1 MLKSA
6 VLSLLLELSEIKLE
20 HGKLV
25 RLLSTFM
32 VILPDDIKGPLG
44 VWCKKF
50 GFLTSSPST
59 TLALALSDLEK
70 TLLNKPQPQPT
81 HPAIA
86 TPILSPTLTSIHSN
100 PQSGPILSPTLTSI
114 HSNPQSGPIL
124 SPTLTSIHS
133 NPQSGPI
140 LSPTLTSIH
149 SNPQSGPILSP
160 TLTSIHSNPQSGP
173 ILTKV
178 DDTTTVAME
187 PFSQAMEQFKH
198 QKFTPLPDNLNSVH
212 HQMHLQGTPTLYC
225 RPRTAA
231 RKAKLQQLTMSIS
244 RQKRGTL

>member
-124 SPTLTSIHS
+124 
-133 NPQSGPI
+133 
-140 LSPTLTSIH
+140 
-149 SNPQSGPILSP
+149 
-160 TLTSIHSNPQSGP
+160 
-173 ILTKV
+173 TKV